1 MESRPIRWT
10 LAIAV
15 ALGLL
20 SGACSSGSSGATTPT
35 MASTPTPTSTNT
47 MTGVDGIAASLA
59 DTSRIVSLNG
69 DLTEIAFAL
78 DAGDRVVGIDLTTT
92 YPAEAAALPDVGL
105 SRDLNAEAVI
115 ALDPTLVIG
124 DTQVGPERAIEQIR
138 EAGIPV
144 LILQAE
150 STLAGVSR
158 KIATMGD
165 VLGLPDQARTL
176 ISEVEDDIAEATDL
190 AATAT
195 SRPRVVY
202 VYVRGP
208 ETLLLFGN
216 GMPTHFLIEAAGGVD
231 AAGEA
236 QVAFAENLDPE
247 TLVATAPDVILT
259 PTAGFDLLGGVDALT
274 MLPGVADTPAGQSGR
289 IYDYDEALLLGMGPR
304 VGQALRQL
312 VVDLHPELGS

>member
-78 DAGDRVVGIDLTTT
+78 DAGERVVGIDLTTT